1 MIYLWNTKAEDS
13 KTGRV
18 QRSLLISFDHM
29 VTMPECRN
37 GLRPDERKW
46 ALLSRDKV
54 QSRAESVA
62 RDFFHFTVAQLVLY
76 FKTVEMVKFL
86 SWAAID

>member
-1 MIYLWNTKAEDS
+1 MQVTIIFTIIVVLMIYLWNTKAEDS

-37 GLRPDERKW
+37 GLRPDERK
-46 ALLSRDKV
+46 
-54 QSRAESVA
+54 
-62 RDFFHFTVAQLVLY
+62 
-76 FKTVEMVKFL
+76 
-86 SWAAID
+86 